1 MPTDWI
7 KQHVKP
13 SLVTRYE
20 QEMTKLRGEPSSA
33 AHIVDNINKMNSE
46 SEQIEIDAE
55 RHARDLD
62 EDAAQEQFFRN
73 NK

>member
-1 MPTDWI
+1 
-7 KQHVKP
+7 
-13 SLVTRYE
+13 
-20 QEMTKLRGEPSSA
+20 MTKLRGETSSA
-33 AHIVDNINKMNSE
+33 AHFVDNINKMNSE

-55 RHARDLD
+55 RRARDLD